1 MHASPII
8 RKQGKLA
15 HECRPSDCLAALGAA
30 ILMFAVN
37 RPRVDAVALLAMAA
51 LPITGVI
58 TVNEAI
64 AGRTRI
70 APSQLMM
77 PMAYAALISGMM
89 TLVATSPNLVIN
101 YELIRHDAEGFSF
114 FSFTP
119 FGVPILLLSIVYMHF
134 ARALAARGCVR

>member
-1 MHASPII
+1 
-8 RKQGKLA
+8 
-15 HECRPSDCLAALGAA
+15 
-30 ILMFAVN
+30 
-37 RPRVDAVALLAMAA
+37 
-51 LPITGVI
+51 
-58 TVNEAI
+58 
-64 AGRTRI
+64 
-70 APSQLMM
+70 MM